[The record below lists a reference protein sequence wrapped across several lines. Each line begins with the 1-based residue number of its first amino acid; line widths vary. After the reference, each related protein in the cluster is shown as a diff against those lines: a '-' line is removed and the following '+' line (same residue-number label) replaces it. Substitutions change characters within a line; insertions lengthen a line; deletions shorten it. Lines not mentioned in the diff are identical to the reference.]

1 MIANMMQKVQIGLI
15 IAVPITA
22 IPSSLIAVLNNKNIK
37 MLVKV
42 YIMVLESIHVELR
55 AITLVENQ
63 S

>member
-1 MIANMMQKVQIGLI
+1 MQKVQIGLI

>member
-1 MIANMMQKVQIGLI
+1 MMQKVQIGLI